1 MIQINPHIIL
11 VLMMLAKT
19 VQGQSVVP
27 STEHARDES
36 TQDYKGELSEQPTH
50 ESFEENTEWTPDY
63 LDQFEL
69 RQDNDFLHF
78 TDRYYSTG
86 SFLGLHRWLPL
97 TPKQLEQK
105 QTRQYS
111 FVLYQE
117 IFTPTDLLTDK
128 TKFMDRPYAGFIGL
142 NNGLTVTQGF
152 HLNRFNF
159 VLGMAGPYSGSETVQ
174 SAFHNSATVD
184 SKIATWDAQI
194 DNSFHLGA
202 YYEYVREWQWQ
213 AQPFAVFFALNPKAA
228 LGTKDT
234 YIEQDA
240 VFYFGRRSSLQKTM
254 AYGQLLGRKTE
265 LFFSTRFGYRYVLH
279 DAMLEGNW
287 LGDNSVFTVDPYP
300 MMYFFNVGFF
310 WRYKRNDIYLKYH
323 YESARNRTAEPHLYV
338 SLSYSRRY

>member
-11 VLMMLAKT
+11 VLMMLTKT

-36 TQDYKGELSEQPTH
+36 TQEYKGELSEHPTH

-184 SKIATWDAQI
+184 SKIATWDSQI

-287 LGDNSVFTVDPYP
+287 LGDNSVFIVDPYP

>member
-184 SKIATWDAQI
+184 SKIATWDSQI

>member
-1 MIQINPHIIL
+1 MMQINPHIIL
-11 VLMMLAKT
+11 VLMILAKT

-36 TQDYKGELSEQPTH
+36 TQEYKGELSEQPTQ

-184 SKIATWDAQI
+184 SKIATWDSQI

-300 MMYFFNVGFF
+300 MMYFFNVGLF
-310 WRYKRNDIYLKYH
+310 WRYKRHDVYFKYH
-323 YESARNRTAEPHLYV
+323 YESARNRMAEPHLYV

>member
-1 MIQINPHIIL
+1 MIKNKCYILLLFL
-11 VLMMLAKT
+11 VLPLVAH
-19 VQGQSVVP
+19 GQSTIDPNGP
-27 STEHARDES
+27 SPMQTPEES
-36 TQDYKGELSEQPTH
+36 TGDSK
-50 ESFEENTEWTPDY
+50 EWSPEY
-63 LDQFEL
+63 FDQFEL

-97 TPKQLEQK
+97 TPNQLAQK

-111 FVLYQE
+111 LVLYQE

-128 TKFMDRPYAGFIGL
+128 IKFLDRPYAGFIGL

-152 HLNRFNF
+152 HVNRYNF
-159 VLGMAGPYSGSETVQ
+159 VFGIAGPWSGSETVQ

-184 SKIATWDAQI
+184 SKIATWLSQI
-194 DNSFHLGA
+194 DNSFHFNA

-213 AQPFAVFFALNPKAA
+213 PKPFAVYFALNPKAA

-234 YIEQDA
+234 YLEQDA

-254 AYGQLLGRKTE
+254 AYGQLLGRETE
-265 LFFSTRFGYRYVLH
+265 LFFSTRFGYRYVVQ
-279 DAMLEGNW
+279 DAMLQGNW
-287 LGDNSVFTVDPYP
+287 LGDNSIYTVRPYR

-310 WRYKRNDIYLKYH
+310 WRYKRNDVYLKYH
-323 YESARNRTAEPHLYV
+323 YESARNRSAEPHLYV

>member
-1 MIQINPHIIL
+1 MVISTM
-11 VLMMLAKT
+11 VS
-19 VQGQSVVP
+19 GQS
-27 STEHARDES
+27 SGLATEQSSKATDAEADAEFTIES
-36 TQDYKGELSEQPTH
+36 SD
-50 ESFEENTEWTPDY
+50 WTPDY

-97 TPKQLEQK
+97 TPRQLEQK

-111 FVLYQE
+111 LILYQE

-128 TKFMDRPYAGFIGL
+128 IKFMDRPYAGFIGL
-142 NNGLTVTQGF
+142 NNGLTVTRAN
-152 HLNRFNF
+152 HMNRYNF
-159 VLGMAGPYSGSETVQ
+159 VFGIAGPYSGSETVQ

-184 SKIATWDAQI
+184 SKIATWLSQI
-194 DNSFHLGA
+194 GNSFHFNT

-213 AQPFAVFFALNPKAA
+213 PKPFAVYFALNPKAA
-228 LGTKDT
+228 LGTKDA
-234 YIEQDA
+234 YAEQDA
-240 VFYFGRRSSLQKTM
+240 VFYFGRRSTLQKTM
-254 AYGQLLGRKTE
+254 AYGQLLGRETE

-279 DAMLEGNW
+279 DAMLQGNW
-287 LGDNSVFTVDPYP
+287 LGDNSSFTVTPYR

-310 WRYKRNDIYLKYH
+310 WRYKRNDVYLKYH

>member
-1 MIQINPHIIL
+1 MLKINPYL
-11 VLMMLAKT
+11 LFLMMMLT
-19 VQGQSVVP
+19 QMVQGQS
-27 STEHARDES
+27 AIES
-36 TQDYKGELSEQPTH
+36 AGTSSVNSAQDAKGVLSEQPTQASQQ
-50 ESFEENTEWTPDY
+50 ETTEWAPEY
-63 LDQFEL
+63 FDQFEL

-97 TPKQLEQK
+97 TPEQLQQK

-111 FVLYQE
+111 LVLYQE

-128 TKFMDRPYAGFIGL
+128 IKFLDRPYAGFIGL

-152 HLNRFNF
+152 HLHRYNF
-159 VLGMAGPYSGSETVQ
+159 VFGIAGPWSGSETVQ

-184 SKIATWDAQI
+184 SKIATWLSQI
-194 DNSFHLGA
+194 DNSFHLGG
-202 YYEYVREWQWQ
+202 YYEYVREWQWEPK
-213 AQPFAVFFALNPKAA
+213 PFAVFFALNPKAA
-228 LGTKDT
+228 LGTKDA
-234 YIEQDA
+234 YLEQDA

-254 AYGQLLGRKTE
+254 AYGQLLGRETE
-265 LFFSTRFGYRYVLH
+265 LFFSTRFGYRYVIH
-279 DAMLEGNW
+279 DAMLQGNW
-287 LGDNSVFTVDPYP
+287 LGDDSVYTVKPYA

-310 WRYKRNDIYLKYH
+310 WRYKRNDVYLKYH